1 MTMNDFAT
9 AWNEFYEN
17 NVDNYDDLET
27 LINDFCNIHA
37 TSYEE
42 YNAMWAILEDAYISN
57 SKEN

>member
-1 MTMNDFAT
+1 MNDFAT

-17 NVDNYDDLET
+17 NADNYDDMET
-27 LINDFCNIHA
+27 LINDFCNIYA

-42 YNAMWAILEDAYISN
+42 YNAMWAILADAYISN